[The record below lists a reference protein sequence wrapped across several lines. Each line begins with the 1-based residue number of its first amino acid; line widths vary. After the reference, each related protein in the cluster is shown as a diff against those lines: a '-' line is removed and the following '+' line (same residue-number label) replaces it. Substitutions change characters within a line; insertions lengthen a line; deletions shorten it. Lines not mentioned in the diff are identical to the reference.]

1 MPLAV
6 EAWSLTH
13 WTAREVPVSIVSKEK
28 QKTKNSHDLE
38 GEVQNFEDWCY
49 LTLTLTIRS
58 DQSLSRVRL
67 FASRV
72 RLFATP

>member
-13 WTAREVPVSIVSKEK
+13 WTAREVPVSIVYKEK
-28 QKTKNSHDLE
+28 QKTKNSRDLE